1 MNTTRT
7 VQHRRPQGRT
17 RALKDPGD
25 LALLGTVLE
34 LQHEM
39 PDGQALHHGW
49 TVRSAP
55 KLLWSPKRQALYIF
69 PGLKLPR
76 PKALRMPTSAQDD
89 PGTALRAWKTWSGRS
104 AEHARPLNV
113 PTLKIQTAGQG
124 HHIVY
129 RSDKWGRSTD
139 YIHTFGPGTLVDI
152 DAETSEGKP
161 PSVLIVRGP
170 PLRLTA
176 RGLVD

>member
-1 MNTTRT
+1 MTTPRT
-7 VQHRRPQGRT
+7 VRRSRS
-17 RALKDPGD
+17 RVLKDPGD

-39 PDGQALHHGW
+39 PDRQARHHGW

-55 KLLWSPKRQALYIF
+55 KLLWSPKQQALYIF

-76 PKALRMPTSAQDD
+76 PKALRMPASAGED
-89 PGTALRAWKTWSGRS
+89 PSTAIRSWKTWSGRS
-104 AEHARPLNV
+104 PEHAR
-113 PTLKIQTAGQG
+113 TLELPKLQVQTAGQG

-139 YIHTFGPGTLVDI
+139 YIHTFDPGTLIDI
-152 DAETSEGKP
+152 AADAHDGKP
-161 PSVLIVRGP
+161 PAVLIVRGP
-170 PLRLTA
+170 LLQLTT
-176 RGLVD
+176 RGLVG

>member
-1 MNTTRT
+1 MTTTRT
-7 VQHRRPQGRT
+7 VRSSRP

-39 PDGQALHHGW
+39 PDGQARHHGW

-55 KLLWSPKRQALYIF
+55 KLLWSPKQQALYMF
-69 PGLKLPR
+69 PGLELPR
-76 PKALRMPTSAQDD
+76 PKALRMPKSAHANL
-89 PGTALRAWKTWSGRS
+89 GAAMGSWKTWSGRS
-104 AEHARPLNV
+104 PQHARTIDV
-113 PTLKIQTAGQG
+113 PKLQIQTAGQG

-129 RSDKWGRSTD
+129 RSNKWGRSTD
-139 YIHTFGPGTLVDI
+139 YIHTFDPGTLTDI
-152 DAETSEGKP
+152 AADAPDGKP
-161 PSVLIVRGP
+161 PAVLIVRGP

-176 RGLVD
+176 RGLVC